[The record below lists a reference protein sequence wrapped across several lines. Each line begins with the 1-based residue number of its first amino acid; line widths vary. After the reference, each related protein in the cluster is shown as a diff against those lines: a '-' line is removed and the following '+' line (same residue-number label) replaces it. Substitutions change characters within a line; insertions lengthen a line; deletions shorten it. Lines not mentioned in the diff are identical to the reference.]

1 MAQPFATEHARQ
13 SVEGC
18 DLAVARLPLRG
29 QPRQPC
35 PLAPPLE
42 LAASRQPVHGCGHVR
57 RETPPRI
64 VISKF
69 LRDYGNREGQR
80 LRCPRRA
87 ARPRPL
93 PAARCPSDVLP
104 VILKSHSI
112 LHRASNATR
121 GLTPPRIVILK
132 LRSRLSTPRAGMLR
146 RPTFQPHDPM
156 RANRPATARNLK
168 PRGPTEEKSKRGS
181 VHIPDSG
188 NHLVP
193 AIWTFQCHTTSLFL
207 IHIQVC
213 NRSLS
218 HP

>member
-1 MAQPFATEHARQ
+1 MGSSVGTKCRFAGSKLIVPTL
-13 SVEGC
+13 SPT
-18 DLAVARLPLRG
+18 LSLIRLVPTLSLIRLV
-29 QPRQPC
+29 PTLSLIRLVPTLSLIRLV
-35 PLAPPLE
+35 PTLSHLTT
-42 LAASRQPVHGCGHVR
+42 ASHD
-57 RETPPRI
+57 RETLN
-64 VISKF
+64 K
-69 LRDYGNREGQR
+69 
-80 LRCPRRA
+80 
-87 ARPRPL
+87 
-93 PAARCPSDVLP
+93 
-104 VILKSHSI
+104 KSHANPGSAHSI
-112 LHRASNATR
+112 LHRASNAPR

-168 PRGPTEEKSKRGS
+168 PRCPTEEKSKRGS

-193 AIWTFQCHTTSLFL
+193 AIWAFQCHATSLFL